1 MPRREAQADQP
12 CPHLDL
18 GAQPAGPWEV
28 HVCCLSPRRA
38 VCCSAS
44 TFTKTSYGP
53 WQFHISSTTVTPV
66 WGVQT
71 VSQLKQGPR
80 RPALQ
85 PGVPSPHPKWR
96 SRRREGESL
105 PSEFQG
111 ETPADAGVAERSC
124 DPASSGEHEEVVY
137 VQWPESKQR
146 DLGVH
151 LLFTAVSLS
160 QTCSNPL
167 PYEAGQ
173 TPPKHPAVLLGR
185 HERGSPTPSIFPA
198 LRCLGTNVQ
207 KASTWPVNKKG
218 REHLTVVW
226 LSPWRVCM
234 RWPSGVGDG
243 LIWSQEIAAGLVL
256 QMFWSFSLIFLG
268 SVQALRPCV
277 QDVLGCGFLF
287 WEVLAWLPSCINSN
301 DKIRWLW
308 PGIMTYM
315 CLR

>member
-1 MPRREAQADQP
+1 MEKLPPRGRESPLRVSGRDSCRRWCSRAFLWP
-12 CPHLDL
+12 GLL
-18 GAQPAGPWEV
+18 WGAWGSGV
-28 HVCCLSPRRA
+28 R
-38 VCCSAS
+38 
-44 TFTKTSYGP
+44 
-53 WQFHISSTTVTPV
+53 PV
-66 WGVQT
+66 
-71 VSQLKQGPR
+71 
-80 RPALQ
+80 A
-85 PGVPSPHPKWR
+85 
-96 SRRREGESL
+96 RE
-105 PSEFQG
+105 
-111 ETPADAGVAERSC
+111 
-124 DPASSGEHEEVVY
+124 
-137 VQWPESKQR
+137 QR

-151 LLFTAVSLS
+151 LLFTAVSLP

-198 LRCLGTNVQ
+198 LRCVGTNVP

-287 WEVLAWLPSCINSN
+287 WEVLTWLPSCINSN